1 MSRRVRI
8 GAAAV
13 LVAVLGTGAYF
24 LAGHRVPA
32 GQPPLATLDSA
43 SMAALRTE
51 FNAAAGQVRV
61 ILLLAP
67 T

>member
-8 GAAAV
+8 GGVAA

-32 GQPPLATLDSA
+32 GQPPMVSLDST
-43 SMAALRTE
+43 SMAALRTD

-61 ILLLAP
+61 ILLLSP